1 MSQFVIVSPE
11 DLQRSIE
18 TAVKNVLS
26 TLPQSQ
32 LDPKPVEREKRE
44 IFILPEAADYC
55 RMPVPTFREYL
66 ARNEIRGAK
75 IGRSWRFLIE
85 DLDQFIQNYRRKT
98 NADIEKKI
106 DDELSK

>member
-11 DLQRSIE
+11 DLKRSIE
-18 TAVKNVLS
+18 TAVKNALS
-26 TLPQSQ
+26 TLPQTEQ
-32 LDPKPVEREKRE
+32 VEREKRE
-44 IFILPEAADYC
+44 ILILTEAADYC

-75 IGRSWRFLIE
+75 IGKSWRFLTE
-85 DLDQFIQNYRRKT
+85 DLDQFLRKYLRKT
-98 NADIEKKI
+98 NVEIEKEI